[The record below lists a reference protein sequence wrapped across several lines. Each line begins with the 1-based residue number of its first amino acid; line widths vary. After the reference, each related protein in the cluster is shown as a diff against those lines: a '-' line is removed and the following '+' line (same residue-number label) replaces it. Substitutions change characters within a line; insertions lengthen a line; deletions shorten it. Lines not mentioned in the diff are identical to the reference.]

1 MRRHSNLA
9 TGKWQSDKVYV
20 TEKTDCTQ
28 NGYSLFI
35 FETEG
40 NNDKERTVQL

>member
-1 MRRHSNLA
+1 MRKTTYA

-28 NGYSLFI
+28 NEYSLFI